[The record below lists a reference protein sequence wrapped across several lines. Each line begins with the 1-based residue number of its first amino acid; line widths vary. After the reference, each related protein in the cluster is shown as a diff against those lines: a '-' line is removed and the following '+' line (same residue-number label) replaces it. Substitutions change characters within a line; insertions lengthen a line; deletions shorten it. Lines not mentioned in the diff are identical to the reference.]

1 MGIIRGVDAINS
13 VAEVDVISN
22 NKVVTL
28 HPTLNKLCY
37 IAKGYTPLSAIPS
50 NNQGMQQVQV
60 QQVQAGQPV
69 QPTQVVGH

>member
-1 MGIIRGVDAINS
+1 MGIIRGVDVINA

-28 HPTLNKLCY
+28 HPTLSKLFY

-50 NNQGMQQVQV
+50 NGQTMQQVQV
-60 QQVQAGQPV
+60 QQVQAGQP
-69 QPTQVVGH
+69 PQVVRH